1 VEVLLRPYVPGLCR
15 VTHRVLLLAGKHSF
29 SVCGTWDFRLIR
41 SQETRGLPLEE
52 IAANFGD
59 DTAAPL
65 EDVMKH
71 GARPTEPHGDDSL
84 AASNVDLEK
93 ARHQLVDQV

>member
-1 VEVLLRPYVPGLCR
+1 M
-15 VTHRVLLLAGKHSF
+15 AGKHSF
-29 SVCGTWDFRLIR
+29 SDYGTWDFRLIR

-52 IAANFGD
+52 IAAKFGD

-71 GARPTEPHGDDSL
+71 GAKPTEPRGDDSI
-84 AASNVDLEK
+84 ATSNVDLEK
-93 ARHQLVDQV
+93 ARHELVEQV